1 MLQIVAQQASDIAGT
16 GLLRF
21 TRLIRL
27 ARIVKV
33 FRLKIMK
40 DLRLMVKGWI
50 AGLRTL
56 VLAFTLLF
64 AVLYVISGFATMA
77 LGGQLEVDGELWP
90 HFQTIPASMFTAFR
104 CFTGECVSSRGL
116 EQSLGFC
123 PNALRN
129 PLSFRTSH
137 DRCSRDQVRAG
148 LSNPLCCKLYAGP
161 SLGCCRDC
169 L

>member
-1 MLQIVAQQASDIAGT
+1 MQGWIYLETAFFVILFLEILLRIHLLRCRTYWCGSERYWNWFDIFLAVTSGTDLLLQFIQQQASDIAGT

-64 AVLYVISGFATMA
+64 TVPR
-77 LGGQLEVDGELWP
+77 W
-90 HFQTIPASMFTAFR
+90 HFGMINDSP
-104 CFTGECVSSRGL
+104 V
-116 EQSLGFC
+116 
-123 PNALRN
+123 
-129 PLSFRTSH
+129 
-137 DRCSRDQVRAG
+137 VV
-148 LSNPLCCKLYAGP
+148 
-161 SLGCCRDC
+161 
-169 L
+169 